1 MRKWLIILLL
11 LVGAVI
17 GALWWLGNSANAH
30 KPEPGEVRM
39 EIEHV
44 L

>member
-1 MRKWLIILLL
+1 MRKWLIILALL
-11 LVGAVI
+11 IVAVL
-17 GALWWLGNSANAH
+17 ATLWWLGNSVNDH
-30 KPEPGEVRM
+30 KPEPGEVRT

>member
-1 MRKWLIILLL
+1 MRKWLIILALL
-11 LVGAVI
+11 LVAI
-17 GALWWLGNSANAH
+17 LATLWWLGNSMNAQ

>member
-1 MRKWLIILLL
+1 MRKWLIILGVLI
-11 LVGAVI
+11 VGVLAVI
-17 GALWWLGNSANAH
+17 WWLGNSANAH